1 MDNLLNVFFSLS
13 FGGDRWV
20 TTVRLAYAAL
30 LVTGIVLSL
39 TIRRRS
45 RAIRIATGILSLP
58 LWVFISAWVYI
69 IFVVFKEPPTLRQ
82 LKADFPSRR
91 ADLETILMMA
101 DEDNEFPRI
110 ASDFLYRTGDA
121 PGEIHQYAADDPGAK
136 LPKSRWD
143 AYRKVYARN
152 NIKLGFQRDRAGDNF
167 IMVDSVGFLNNG
179 HTTGYLHCVHQDSN
193 TEFYRFGACMHQ
205 DGRAGHSVGNYSGDE
220 KYAFEKLGDG
230 WFVYDDG
237 PAAE

>member
-1 MDNLLNVFFSLS
+1 VDNLLNVFFSLS

-39 TIRRRS
+39 TIQRRS

-58 LWVFISAWVYI
+58 LWVFISAWIYI

-101 DEDNEFPRI
+101 GEDNEFPRI

-205 DGRAGHSVGNYSGDE
+205 DGRAGHSVGKYSGDE